1 MDPILHY
8 DTPFGVLQGL
18 CRQSLW
24 LQVSSSGGGDE
35 AVKCLFCFCCDG
47 VDVNIPINI

>member
-8 DTPFGVLQGL
+8 NTPFGVLRGL

-24 LQVSSSGGGDE
+24 LQVSSREVATKQS
-35 AVKCLFCFCCDG
+35 KCLVSFCCDG
-47 VDVNIPINI
+47 VDVNILIKI